1 MNATVETPNKIWTET
16 ELQALP
22 EDGSI
27 HEVVDG
33 QLVMSQ
39 KNNFQHGDIAS
50 RLFLALGNHAQQH
63 RLGLVLD
70 SSTGFWMRNRNCRA
84 PDISFICRQRV
95 KALGFKPSTQ
105 SFFPGAP
112 DLAVEILSPGNT
124 RGEIDGRLKDF
135 FESGARLVWIV
146 DPNARR
152 VEVCSSLD
160 QRQFI
165 VGGEML
171 EGGESL
177 PGFRYSVADLFK
189 DWDWD

>member
-1 MNATVETPNKIWTET
+1 MNATVETPPKNWTEA

-22 EDGSI
+22 EDGFV
-27 HEVVDG
+27 HELVNG
-33 QLVMSQ
+33 QLVMSP

-50 RLFLALGNHAQQH
+50 RLFLALGNHAQRH
-63 RLGLVLD
+63 RLGIVLD

-95 KALGFKPSTQ
+95 KSLGFKPSTQ
-105 SFFPGAP
+105 SFFPAAP

-135 FESGARLVWIV
+135 FESGARLVWII
-146 DPNARR
+146 DPNTRR

-160 QRQFI
+160 QREFI
-165 VGGEML
+165 VVGGIL
-171 EGGESL
+171 EGGDLL
-177 PGFRYSVADLFK
+177 PGFHYSVADLFK